1 MRLPLF
7 LIAILVSIHGLSA
20 TSRAAEPPAD
30 KPVEKPNVLVIII
43 DDLNDWV
50 GCMDGHPDAK
60 TPHIDKLAKRGM
72 LFANAH
78 CQAPICGPSRGSF
91 LSGRYPHSTGLY
103 QQPSGKLQQE
113 KAFDGTLLPQYF
125 AKHGYDTFGVGK
137 VTHGMPLD
145 VAVQTAGSSGS
156 SGPKPEGP
164 KPPNDVRFNF
174 TPDYSVPFTGTQTDW
189 AAFPERDEQMPDVAT
204 ADWAVKQLRKAQK
217 KNAKA
222 EAETPWMMMVGF
234 HRPHVPFYVPQ
245 KWFDLFPLADLTL
258 PVIKDDDL
266 ADVPATGVAVHDL
279 PRYPKLPF
287 LRANNNEQLAKC
299 TQAYLACTAFV
310 DAQVGKVLDALEDDN
325 TVVVLFSDHGY
336 HIGEK
341 DRVSKHSLW
350 EESTR
355 VPMMI
360 SHHKL
365 AKGVS
370 AVPVGLIDVYPTLVE
385 FCDLPGNETLEGVS
399 LVPLLASNEG
409 SIKRDAIL
417 TTYGRG
423 NHSVRTASHRYIRY
437 ADGAEELYDL
447 KADPFEWKNLAGE
460 QSTKAFKAWLPKKE
474 APYLKRTKS
483 GPVNAWFEVHLGE
496 NGIR

>member
-1 MRLPLF
+1 MRSLLF
-7 LIAILVSIHGLSA
+7 LLFSLVCLFGFLGAVH
-20 TSRAAEPPAD
+20 AA
-30 KPVEKPNVLVIII
+30 EKPNVLVIII
-43 DDLNDWV
+43 DDLNDWLS
-50 GCMDGHPDAK
+50 CMDGHPDAK
-60 TPHIDKLAKRGM
+60 TPHMDKLAKRGM

-103 QQPSGKLQQE
+103 QQPGGKLNRE
-113 KAFDGTLLPQYF
+113 KAFDGTLLPQFF
-125 AKHGYDTFGVGK
+125 ATHGYATFGVGK
-137 VTHGMPLD
+137 ITHGMPLD
-145 VAVQTAGSSGS
+145 VAVQTAGSSGN

-164 KPPNDVRFNF
+164 RPPNDVRFNF

-189 AAFPERDEQMPDVAT
+189 AAFPERDQQMPDFAT
-204 ADWAVKQLRKAQK
+204 AEWAVKHLRKAQK
-217 KNAKA
+217 NDA
-222 EAETPWMMMVGF
+222 PWMMMVGF

-245 KWFDLFPLADLTL
+245 QWFDMFPLGDLTL

-325 TVVVLFSDHGY
+325 TLVVLFSDHGY

-360 SHHKL
+360 SHRKL
-365 AKGVS
+365 STGVCK
-370 AVPVGLIDVYPTLVE
+370 VPVGLIDVFPTLVD
-385 FCDLPGNETLEGVS
+385 FCDLPENGTLEGVS
-399 LVPLLASNEG
+399 LVPLLEASGGIE
-409 SIKRDAIL
+409 REAIL

-423 NHSVRTASHRYIRY
+423 NHSLRTRDHRYIRY
-437 ADGAEELYDL
+437 HDGSEELYNL
-447 KADPFEWKNLAGE
+447 AADPFEWKNLANGTN
-460 QSTKAFKAWLPKKE
+460 TKPFRRGLPVEE
-474 APYLKRTKS
+474 APYLKRTKT
-483 GPVNAWFEVHLGE
+483 GPVNAWFEAHLRA